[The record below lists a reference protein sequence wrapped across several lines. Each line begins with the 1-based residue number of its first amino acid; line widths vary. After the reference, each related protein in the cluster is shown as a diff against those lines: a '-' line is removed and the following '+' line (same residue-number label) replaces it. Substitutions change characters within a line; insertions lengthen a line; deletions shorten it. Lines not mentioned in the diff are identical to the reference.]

1 MLSYK
6 KIDIIQL
13 SLDDEL
19 NLCHKNEKI
28 EIKSPILLFTFG
40 DDNKY
45 LSFDINKDSEQ
56 HNVFLNLVG
65 YIDRLFGI
73 KNIKTNLYNKD
84 KIIVYIGHDY
94 KLFDSFGKKI
104 TKESIQHGGKAI
116 YSYTVVDGINILNQL
131 LLVK

>member
-19 NLCHKNEKI
+19 NLCHKNQKI
-28 EIKSPILLFTFG
+28 EIKSPILLFTVG
-40 DDNKY
+40 DDNTF
-45 LSFDINKDSEQ
+45 LSFDINKDSVQ

-84 KIIVYIGHDY
+84 KIIVYIGRDY

-104 TKESIQHGGKAI
+104 SKEAIQHGGKAI

-131 LLVK
+131 LLVN